1 MKHLTQDELVL
12 FHYGE
17 LAERREAEGH
27 LAECTRCRTEYD
39 TLKQAL
45 AAAEAVSVPERG
57 EGYGRDVWA
66 RLRPRL
72 EEERRGFPWTELF
85 RPRRW
90 AAVGVMVLL
99 VLGAFIAGQYWQQP
113 EPQVAQPLSPQVR
126 ERILL
131 VAVGDHLE
139 RSERILIEIVNA
151 EDSSAADI
159 SSERAWAEELVAAN
173 RLYRQTAAREGEPG
187 VASVLEDLERVLL
200 EVANS
205 SEELTP
211 AERERLRKR
220 IESGGILFKVRVLG
234 TQVREREKD
243 TARETRAGRA

>member
-1 MKHLTQDELVL
+1 MKHLSHDELVL
-12 FHYGE
+12 YHYGE
-17 LAERREAEGH
+17 LAERCEAEGH
-27 LAECTRCRTEYD
+27 LAECAGCRGEYD
-39 TLKQAL
+39 TLKQTL
-45 AAAEAVSVPERG
+45 AAAESVPVPERG
-57 EGYGRDVWA
+57 EGFGREVWA
-66 RLRPRL
+66 HVRQRL
-72 EEERRGFPWTELF
+72 EEEPKGFPWAELF

-99 VLGAFIAGQYWQQP
+99 VLAAFIAGQYWRQP
-113 EPQVAQPLSPQVR
+113 APQVAQPLSPQVR

-151 EDSSAADI
+151 EDGSAADI

-205 SEELTP
+205 SDELRP
-211 AERERLRKR
+211 AEREQLRRR

-234 TQVREREKD
+234 TQVREREKE

>member
-1 MKHLTQDELVL
+1 MKHLSHDELVL
-12 FHYGE
+12 YHYGE

-27 LAECTRCRTEYD
+27 LAACALCRTEYAALRR
-39 TLKQAL
+39 TL
-45 AAAEAVSVPERG
+45 AAAEALPVPERG
-57 EGYGRDVWA
+57 EGYGREVWA
-66 RLRPRL
+66 RIRPRL
-72 EEERRGFPWTELF
+72 EEERRGFPWMELF

-90 AAVGVMVLL
+90 AAVGVML
-99 VLGAFIAGQYWQQP
+99 VLVLAAFLAGQYWRQA

-151 EDSSAADI
+151 DGQEPVDI
-159 SSERAWAEELVAAN
+159 STERAWAEELVAAN
-173 RLYRQTAAREGEPG
+173 RLYRQTAAREGEAG
-187 VASVLEDLERVLL
+187 VASVLEDLERTLL
-200 EVANS
+200 EIANS
-205 SEELTP
+205 DEQMTP

-234 TQVREREKD
+234 TQVREREKE
-243 TARETRAGRA
+243 TAHGTRAGRA

>member
-1 MKHLTQDELVL
+1 
-12 FHYGE
+12 
-17 LAERREAEGH
+17 
-27 LAECTRCRTEYD
+27 
-39 TLKQAL
+39 
-45 AAAEAVSVPERG
+45 
-57 EGYGRDVWA
+57 
-66 RLRPRL
+66 
-72 EEERRGFPWTELF
+72 
-85 RPRRW
+85 
-90 AAVGVMVLL
+90 
-99 VLGAFIAGQYWQQP
+99 
-113 EPQVAQPLSPQVR
+113 

-220 IESGGILFKVRVLG
+220 IESGGILFRVRVLG
-234 TQVREREKD
+234 TQVREREKE

>member
-1 MKHLTQDELVL
+1 MKHLSHDELVL
-12 FHYGE
+12 YHYGE
-17 LAERREAEGH
+17 LAERPEAEGH
-27 LAECTRCRTEYD
+27 LAECGACRAEYD
-39 TLKQAL
+39 ALKQMLVVAGS
-45 AAAEAVSVPERG
+45 VPVPERG
-57 EGYGRDVWA
+57 EGYGREVWA

-72 EEERRGFPWTELF
+72 EEERRGFPWMELF

-90 AAVGVMVLL
+90 AAVGVMLLL
-99 VLGAFIAGQYWQQP
+99 VLGAFIAGQYWRQP
-113 EPQVAQPLSPQVR
+113 PQVAQPLSPQVR

-139 RSERILIEIVNA
+139 RSERILIEIVIA
-151 EDSSAADI
+151 DGQEPVDI
-159 SSERAWAEELVAAN
+159 STERAWAEELVAAN

-205 SEELTP
+205 DGQMTP

-234 TQVREREKD
+234 TQVREREKE

>member
-1 MKHLTQDELVL
+1 MKHLIHDELVL
-12 FHYGE
+12 YHYGE
-17 LAERREAEGH
+17 LAERHEAEGH
-27 LAECTRCRTEYD
+27 LAECAGCRAEYD
-39 TLKQAL
+39 TLKQTL
-45 AAAEAVSVPERG
+45 AAAESVPVPERG
-57 EGYGRDVWA
+57 EGFGREVWA
-66 RLRPRL
+66 HVRQRL
-72 EEERRGFPWTELF
+72 EEEPKGFPWAELF

-99 VLGAFIAGQYWQQP
+99 VLAAFIAGQHWRQP
-113 EPQVAQPLSPQVR
+113 APQVAQPLSPQVR

-151 EDSSAADI
+151 EDGSAADI

-205 SEELTP
+205 SDELRP

-234 TQVREREKD
+234 TQVREREKA

>member
-1 MKHLTQDELVL
+1 MKHLSHDELVL

-17 LAERREAEGH
+17 LAERREADGH
-27 LAECTRCRTEYD
+27 LVECAGCRAEYD
-39 TLKQAL
+39 TLKQTL
-45 AAAEAVSVPERG
+45 GAAESVPVPERG
-57 EGYGRDVWA
+57 EGYGREVWA

-72 EEERRGFPWTELF
+72 EEERRGFPWMELF

-90 AAVGVMVLL
+90 AAVAVIVLL
-99 VLGAFIAGQYWQQP
+99 VLAAFLAGQYWRQP
-113 EPQVAQPLSPQVR
+113 APQVAQPLSPQVR

-151 EDSSAADI
+151 EDGSAADI

-173 RLYRQTAAREGEPG
+173 RLYRQTAAREGEAG

-205 SEELTP
+205 SDELTP

-234 TQVREREKD
+234 TQVREREKE

>member
-12 FHYGE
+12 YHYGE
-17 LAERREAEGH
+17 LAGRHEAENH
-27 LAECTRCRTEYD
+27 LAECAACRAALE
-39 TLKQAL
+39 TLRRTL
-45 AAAEAVSVPERG
+45 AAAEALPVPERG
-57 EGYGRDVWA
+57 EGYGREVWA
-66 RLRPRL
+66 RVRTRIEQEPK
-72 EEERRGFPWTELF
+72 GFPWMELF

-90 AAVGVMVLL
+90 AAVGVTVVL
-99 VLGAFIAGQYWQQP
+99 VLAAFIAGQYWRRPAP
-113 EPQVAQPLSPQVR
+113 EVAQPLSPQVR

-151 EDSSAADI
+151 EDADAADI
-159 SSERAWAEELVAAN
+159 ATERAWAEELVAAN

-187 VASVLEDLERVLL
+187 VASVLEDLERILL

-205 SEELTP
+205 DEQMTP
-211 AERERLRKR
+211 AERDRLRKR
-220 IESGGILFKVRVLG
+220 IESGGILFKIRVLG
-234 TQVREREKD
+234 AQVREREKE